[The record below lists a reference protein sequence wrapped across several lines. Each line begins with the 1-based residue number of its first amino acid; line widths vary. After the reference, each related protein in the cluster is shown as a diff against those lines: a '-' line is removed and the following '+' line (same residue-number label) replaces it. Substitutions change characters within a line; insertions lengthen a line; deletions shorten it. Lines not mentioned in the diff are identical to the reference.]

1 MALNADSKLLA
12 VGAEEGI
19 ILIYELPGL
28 KRIKEIK
35 TKHGAIWALTFDSK
49 NNLFSANGDKSIT
62 RWDLTT
68 SNQTLLI
75 ESKALVN
82 SIDYWNGKQML
93 IIGGVDG
100 VSFVEIKDKEIKQL
114 NTSYL
119 RRFPEWSSSVS
130 MLRLNSSET
139 NLVVG
144 NENGTITLWDIEFSE
159 KYVLNG
165 HSAMISDLRFNA
177 TGSWLISTSY
187 DGSAMLWN
195 LESVNNQQIIL
206 SDHSGWVLQACF
218 DPDGQQLIT
227 GDGLGFIRNFHLNMD
242 RYSNKL
248 CDQVKRNLSEDEWGN
263 FVGFDI
269 PYTKTCPDK

>member
-1 MALNADSKLLA
+1 MTLNADAKLLA
-12 VGAEEGI
+12 VGAEEGV

-35 TKHGAIWALTFDSK
+35 TMHGAIWALTFDSQ

-68 SNQTLLI
+68 STQTLVI

-82 SIDYWNGKQML
+82 SIDYWNEKKML

-114 NTSYL
+114 PTSYL

-159 KYVLNG
+159 KYILNG

-177 TGSWLISTSY
+177 AGSLLVSTSY
-187 DGSAMLWN
+187 DGSAMVWN
-195 LESVNNQQIIL
+195 LESINNQQIVL
-206 SDHSGWVLQACF
+206 NDHSGWVLQACF

-227 GDGLGFIRNFHLNMD
+227 GDGLGIMRNFNLNMD
-242 RYSNKL
+242 KYSNKL
-248 CDQVKRNLSEDEWGN
+248 CDQVKRNLREDEWGN

-269 PYTKTCPDK
+269 PYTKTCPNK